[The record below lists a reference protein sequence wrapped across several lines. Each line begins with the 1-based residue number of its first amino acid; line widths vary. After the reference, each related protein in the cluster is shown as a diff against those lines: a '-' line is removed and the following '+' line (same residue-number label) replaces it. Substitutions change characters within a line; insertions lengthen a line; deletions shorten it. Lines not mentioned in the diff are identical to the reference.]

1 MAANRNEAIAIKDVK
16 ADAVDTVMTKH
27 AVKVLIHGHTHRPD
41 RHPLE
46 DRERI
51 VLGDWERF
59 GWALSLDKAGYNLE
73 SFPIDAAG
81 N

>member
-1 MAANRNEAIAIKDVK
+1 
-16 ADAVDTVMTKH
+16 
-27 AVKVLIHGHTHRPD
+27 
-41 RHPLE
+41 
-46 DRERI
+46 
-51 VLGDWERF
+51 DWERF